1 MSEACSIAHPNIALS
16 KYWGKREGGGNF
28 PAVPSLSVTLAGLE
42 TRTRVRFDS
51 TLQQDRVVLNGE
63 RADAGTEA
71 RARELLDRVRR
82 ASGEERHAE
91 VRTRNDFPTAS
102 GLASS
107 AAGFAALALAATRA
121 AGLSWS
127 ASQVSDLARRS
138 SASAARS
145 LFDGFVELPAGP
157 ADLGEGGSHED
168 VVLSARSLAPAGHL
182 ALTVL
187 VCVTTEARK
196 AIGSSEGMRRTMA
209 ASPYAQ
215 AWLEEAPR
223 IHARL
228 RDALLARDFVAV
240 GELAEASALAMH
252 ASAMAAGVIYWTG
265 ATLDALAAVRS
276 LRAAGTQAFATVDA
290 GPHVKV
296 LARAS
301 EAARVRD
308 AMRSA
313 PGVERVIEAR
323 PGEGA
328 RLVDEVV
335 T

>member
-1 MSEACSIAHPNIALS
+1 MSEACSIAHPNVALS
-16 KYWGKREGGGNF
+16 KYWGKREGGGNL

-51 TLQQDRVVLNGE
+51 SLQEDRMVLNGE
-63 RADAGTEA
+63 RADDASQT
-71 RARELLDRVRR
+71 RTSELLDRVRR
-82 ASGEERHAE
+82 ASGETRRAE

-107 AAGFAALALAATRA
+107 ASGFAALALAATRA
-121 AGLSWS
+121 AGLQWGP
-127 ASQVSDLARRS
+127 AQVSDLARQS

-145 LFDGFVELPAGP
+145 LFGGYVELLAGP
-157 ADLGEGGSHED
+157 IGAPDDAHEN
-168 VVLSARSLAPAGHL
+168 VLLAAHSIAPPGHL
-182 ALTVL
+182 PLSIL

-196 AIGSSEGMRRTMA
+196 TIGSTEGMRRTMA
-209 ASPYAQ
+209 HSPYAR

-223 IHARL
+223 LHARL
-228 RDALLARDFVAV
+228 RDALLAGDFVTV

-252 ASAMAAGVIYWTG
+252 ASAIAAGVTYWTG
-265 ATLDALAAVRS
+265 ATLDALAAVRA
-276 LRAAGTQAFATVDA
+276 LRAAGTQAFATIDA

-296 LARAS
+296 LARAN
-301 EAARVRD
+301 EAAHVRD
-308 AMRSA
+308 AMRRT

-328 RLVDEVV
+328 RLVEEVV

>member
-1 MSEACSIAHPNIALS
+1 MTEACAIAHPNIALS
-16 KYWGKREGGGNF
+16 KYWGKREGGGNL

-51 TLQQDRVVLNGE
+51 TLQEDRVVLNGE
-63 RADAGTEA
+63 RADAATQVRVA
-71 RARELLDRVRR
+71 ELLDRVRR
-82 ASGEERHAE
+82 ASGEGRHAE

-107 AAGFAALALAATRA
+107 ASGFAALALAATRA
-121 AGLSWS
+121 AGLQWD
-127 ASQVSDLARRS
+127 AAQVSNLARRS

-145 LFDGFVELPAGP
+145 LFAGFVELPAGP
-157 ADLGEGGSHED
+157 VGGDPNDD
-168 VVLSARSLAPAGHL
+168 VVLSAQSLAPPGHL

-196 AIGSSEGMRRTMA
+196 TIGSTEGMRRTMA
-209 ASPYAQ
+209 HSPYAR

-223 IHARL
+223 LHARL

-252 ASAMAAGVIYWTG
+252 ASAIAAGVTYWTG
-265 ATLDALAAVRS
+265 ATLDAMAAVRD
-276 LRAAGTQAFATVDA
+276 LRAKGTQAFATIDA

-296 LARAS
+296 LARAN
-301 EAARVRD
+301 EAAHVRD
-308 AMRSA
+308 AMRA
-313 PGVERVIEAR
+313 TPGVERVIEAR

-328 RLVDEVV
+328 ILVDEVI

>member
-1 MSEACSIAHPNIALS
+1 VSEACSIAHPNIALS
-16 KYWGKREGGGNF
+16 KYWGKREGDGNY

-51 TLQQDRVVLNGE
+51 TLQQDRIVLNGE
-63 RADAGTEA
+63 AADAATQT
-71 RARELLDRVRR
+71 RASEMLDRVRR
-82 ASGEERHAE
+82 ASGEKRHAE

-107 AAGFAALALAATRA
+107 ASGFAALALAATRA
-121 AGLSWS
+121 AGLAWN

-145 LFDGFVELPAGP
+145 LFGGFVELPAGP
-157 ADLGEGGSHED
+157 ASVTAGAIHQDE
-168 VVLSARSLAPAGHL
+168 VLSAQAIALPSHL
-182 ALTVL
+182 AITVL

-196 AIGSSEGMRRTMA
+196 AVGSSEGMRRTMA
-209 ASPYAQ
+209 ESPYAR

-228 RDALLARDFVAV
+228 RDALLARDFAAV
-240 GELAEASALAMH
+240 GQLAEASALAMH
-252 ASAMAAGVIYWTG
+252 ASAIAAGLIYWTG
-265 ATLDALAAVRS
+265 ATLDALEAVRGV
-276 LRAAGTQAFATVDA
+276 RAAGTQAFATIDA

-296 LARAS
+296 LTRAS

-308 AMRSA
+308 AMRA
-313 PGVERVIEAR
+313 VPGVERVIEAR

-328 RLVDEVV
+328 RLVEEVM

>member
-1 MSEACSIAHPNIALS
+1 MSEACSIAHPNVALS
-16 KYWGKREGGGNF
+16 KYWGKREGDGNF
-28 PAVPSLSVTLAGLE
+28 PAVPSLSVTLSGLE
-42 TRTRVRFDS
+42 TRTRVRFDAS
-51 TLQQDRVVLNGE
+51 LREDRLVLNGD
-63 RADAGTEA
+63 RADKASHT
-71 RARELLDRVRR
+71 RASELLDRVRQ
-82 ASGEERHAE
+82 AAGETRHAE

-107 AAGFAALALAATRA
+107 ASGFAALALAATRA
-121 AGLSWS
+121 AGLSWDV
-127 ASQVSDLARRS
+127 ARVSDLARRS

-145 LFDGFVELPAGP
+145 LFGGFVELLAGPPAGAP
-157 ADLGEGGSHED
+157 GAS
-168 VVLSARSLAPAGHL
+168 LSAERIAPPDHL

-196 AIGSSEGMRRTMA
+196 PVGSSEGMRRTMA
-209 ASPYAQ
+209 ASPYAR

-223 IHARL
+223 LHARL
-228 RDALLARDFVAV
+228 REALLARDFATV

-252 ASAMAAGVIYWTG
+252 ASAIAAGVTYWTG
-265 ATLDALAAVRS
+265 ATLDALSAVRT
-276 LRAAGTQAFATVDA
+276 LRAEGTQAYASIDA

-308 AMRSA
+308 AMRSS
-313 PGVERVIEAR
+313 PGVTRVIEAR

-328 RLVDEVV
+328 RLVEEVI

>member
-16 KYWGKREGGGNF
+16 KYWGKRDGGGNF

-51 TLQQDRVVLNGE
+51 TLREDRVVLNGE
-63 RADAGTEA
+63 RADDSTLA
-71 RARELLDRVRR
+71 RVRELLDRVRR
-82 ASGEERHAE
+82 ASGEGRRAE

-107 AAGFAALALAATRA
+107 ASGFAALALAAPRA
-121 AGLSWS
+121 AGLDWD
-127 ASQVSDLARRS
+127 AAKISDLARRS

-145 LFDGFVELPAGP
+145 VLGGFVELLAGP
-157 ADLGEGGSHED
+157 VGAAGVPTPED
-168 VVLSARSLAPAGHL
+168 GVLAAQSFAPAGHL
-182 ALTVL
+182 SLSIL

-196 AIGSSEGMRRTMA
+196 TIGSSEGMRRTMA
-209 ASPYAQ
+209 ASPYAR

-223 IHARL
+223 LHARL
-228 RDALLARDFVAV
+228 RDALLARDFVTV

-252 ASAMAAGVIYWTG
+252 ASAIAAGVIYWTG
-265 ATLDALAAVRS
+265 ATLDALARVRA
-276 LRAAGTQAFATVDA
+276 LRAEGTQAFATVDA

-296 LARAS
+296 LARAG

-308 AMRSA
+308 AMRET

-328 RLVDEVV
+328 RLVDEVI